1 MCESLKM
8 IILHNDYFS
17 TLCSLGKLCFDHP
30 FLLANI
36 LFFLNVN
43 VLFWL
48 FGLFPILSSEFMLDM
63 HWSGIPVLSV
73 RCKTT
78 HPLTDDYEFNIWRS
92 RIVILLTW
100 VWSNSFSD
108 SYLCHENWQ
117 LGLREDRRFNQLQR
131 AQFWFKYIVSITSN
145 NSHVVAIIFLTSSV
159 RSFWCAVKSKRE
171 QLNICDSAAIAVC
184 LAGEIFA
191 YHANK
196 QLRDFVS
203 RNNKLKELGK
213 GVVLILESLWQYSQH
228 PNHIGSSCGGDYS
241 SSQGTWVMAGR
252 LVAHSNR
259 FCLACSYEH
268 AENRTFKA

>member
-1 MCESLKM
+1 MLFC
-8 IILHNDYFS
+8 FS
-17 TLCSLGKLCFDHP
+17 SC
-30 FLLANI
+30 
-36 LFFLNVN
+36 
-43 VLFWL
+43 
-48 FGLFPILSSEFMLDM
+48 LS
-63 HWSGIPVLSV
+63 
-73 RCKTT
+73 
-78 HPLTDDYEFNIWRS
+78 
-92 RIVILLTW
+92 
-100 VWSNSFSD
+100 
-108 SYLCHENWQ
+108 
-117 LGLREDRRFNQLQR
+117 
-131 AQFWFKYIVSITSN
+131 A
-145 NSHVVAIIFLTSSV
+145 

-268 AENRTFKA
+268 AENRTFKAWLQGWSLQVIPEENVNLDTLVQVSIEEKTRTLDSKMVHISILQLWPYITTIQLLSFLWCVGHNKNERNPPSIILL